1 LGKTSEGWLNSKSG
15 GSITISPRRF
25 LSLRSGQG
33 DKEEKNDE
41 TRNDTCFDGLF
52 GLMINRPSPSGVR
65 TAELKVDAGH

>member
-1 LGKTSEGWLNSKSG
+1 M
-15 GSITISPRRF
+15 
-25 LSLRSGQG
+25 G
-33 DKEEKNDE
+33 DKEDKNDE